1 MWMLDRES
9 GRTSEVYAFPDSAT
23 NFTSSPSP
31 DGRKLA
37 VVHGASLYVVD
48 VANRKTK
55 EILRVSQP
63 ERLHD
68 FPGSLAWMPDG
79 RTIIF
84 GKTIGD
90 KRSSGGFL
98 RRGPDSRRL
107 AWKSSGR
114 TSIFSA

>member
-1 MWMLDRES
+1 MLDRQS

-31 DGRKLA
+31 DGQKLA
-37 VVHGASLYVVD
+37 VVHGAALYVVD
-48 VANRKTK
+48 VASRKIK

-79 RTIIF
+79 RTHH
-84 GKTIGD
+84 
-90 KRSSGGFL
+90 L
-98 RRGPDSRRL
+98 RQDH
-107 AWKSSGR
+107 W
-114 TSIFSA
+114 